1 MFGVSSM
8 TATLRKVAV
17 KAPGRSLVNAD
28 PEKWHYSQG
37 FDPTVVERIHKTF
50 VKMLEDSGAEVYYMR
65 GDDYN
70 IADSVFTY
78 DASLMTPN
86 GVILMSPGK
95 LLRKGE
101 QNLHKNFYNKHK
113 IPIVGSI
120 DGNATAEAG
129 DTLWLDNKTLIVG
142 RGFRTNPDGIEQIR
156 ELLNPQGI
164 KTYSFDLPVY
174 TGKSAC
180 LHLMSL
186 ISLVD
191 TRTALVCRPLLP
203 VGLIELLQK
212 HNFTI
217 IDAPFEEFKESN
229 TLSLNVLATKPG
241 ECIMLDSA
249 PHTLDMLRSFG
260 IIVKVFHGDPLC
272 IACEGGP
279 TCLTRPLLRTNF
291 Q

>member
-8 TATLRKVAV
+8 TATLKKVAV
-17 KAPGRSLVNAD
+17 KAPGLSLLNAD
-28 PEKWHYSQG
+28 PKKWHYTKG
-37 FDPTVVERIHKTF
+37 FNPSLIEVVHNIF

-78 DASLMTPN
+78 DASLMTPS
-86 GVILMSPGK
+86 GAILMSPGK
-95 LLRKGE
+95 LLRRGE
-101 QNLHKNFYNKHK
+101 QNFHKNFYHKHT
-113 IPIVGSI
+113 IPIIGSI

-129 DTLWLDNKTLIVG
+129 DTLWIDNKTLIIG
-142 RGFRTNPDGIEQIR
+142 HGFRTNLDGIEQLRKI
-156 ELLNPQGI
+156 LNRQDI
-164 KTYSFDLPVY
+164 NVYSFDLPFY
-174 TGKSAC
+174 SGESSC

-191 TRTALVCRPLLP
+191 TRTALVCLPLVP
-203 VGLIELLQK
+203 VGLIKLLQK
-212 HNFTI
+212 YDFTI
-217 IDAPFEEFKESN
+217 IEAPFDEFKKSG
-229 TLSLNVLATKPG
+229 TLSVNVLATKPG
-241 ECIMLDSA
+241 ECIMIDSA
-249 PHTLDMLRSFG
+249 PKTLDLLRSAG
-260 IIVKVFHGDPLC
+260 VHVKVFHGDPLC